1 MAIIPSC
8 SELIEASRRERVQDQ
23 ATNFISG
30 WMNSVVFLGEFLGP
44 FIGGY
49 LIEYAKENIKVFMV
63 VLARNIKVAFD
74 IVRRMIFHWVPHIL
88 QPCVDWLPY
97 YVD

>member
-30 WMNSVVFLGEFLGP
+30 WMNSVIFLGEFLGP

-49 LIEYAKENIKVFMV
+49 FIESAQENIKVCV
-63 VLARNIKVAFD
+63 VQQEFGIIDSPLSEINFLISLAWEKEV
-74 IVRRMIFHWVPHIL
+74 
-88 QPCVDWLPY
+88 
-97 YVD
+97 

>member
-30 WMNSVVFLGEFLGP
+30 WMNSVIFLGEFLGP

-49 LIEYAKENIKVFMV
+49 LIEYAQENIKNFAV
-63 VLARNIKVAFD
+63 VLARD
-74 IVRRMIFHWVPHIL
+74 L
-88 QPCVDWLPY
+88 
-97 YVD
+97 

>member
-8 SELIEASRRERVQDQ
+8 SELIEASRRERVQDE

-30 WMNSVVFLGEFLGP
+30 WMNSVIFLGEFLGP

-49 LIEYAKENIKVFMV
+49 LIEYAQVLIKTSLECHLEPSFS
-63 VLARNIKVAFD
+63 ITFC
-74 IVRRMIFHWVPHIL
+74 I
-88 QPCVDWLPY
+88 
-97 YVD
+97 

>member
-1 MAIIPSC
+1 MPTQSDFAKPFEGMSLSMAIIPSC

-49 LIEYAKENIKVFMV
+49 LIEYAQENIRVWISDSFMWT
-63 VLARNIKVAFD
+63 RI
-74 IVRRMIFHWVPHIL
+74 
-88 QPCVDWLPY
+88 
-97 YVD
+97 

>member
-8 SELIEASRRERVQDQ
+8 SELIEASRRERVQDE

-49 LIEYAKENIKVFMV
+49 LIEYAQEHIKDFSRMPFRI
-63 VLARNIKVAFD
+63 VLLWQKFCPSKRSSV
-74 IVRRMIFHWVPHIL
+74 
-88 QPCVDWLPY
+88 
-97 YVD
+97 

>member
-8 SELIEASRRERVQDQ
+8 SELIEASRRERVQDE

-30 WMNSVVFLGEFLGP
+30 WMNSVIFLGEFLGP

-49 LIEYAKENIKVFMV
+49 LIEYAQEHIKDFECHLEPSFCPSKRSSV
-63 VLARNIKVAFD
+63 
-74 IVRRMIFHWVPHIL
+74 
-88 QPCVDWLPY
+88 
-97 YVD
+97 

>member
-49 LIEYAKENIKVFMV
+49 FIEFAQEHIK
-63 VLARNIKVAFD
+63 AFAGCYSPFERISRFD
-74 IVRRMIFHWVPHIL
+74 MLHRMIFRWVHHIL
-88 QPCVDWLPY
+88 QPCVE
-97 YVD
+97 